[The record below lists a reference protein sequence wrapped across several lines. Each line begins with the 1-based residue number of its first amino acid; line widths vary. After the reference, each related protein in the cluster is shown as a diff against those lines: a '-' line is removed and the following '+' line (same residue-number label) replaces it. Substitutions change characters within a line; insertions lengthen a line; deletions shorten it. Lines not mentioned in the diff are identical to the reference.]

1 MEEKEKKQQQKKKKR
16 EPKAYLIENGV
27 RMELPKHQFSGKLS
41 AYGLWRREHP
51 NGVGK
56 ILDMRAVMK

>member
-1 MEEKEKKQQQKKKKR
+1 MEEKEKKRKKR
-16 EPKAYLIENGV
+16 GTKAYLIENGV
-27 RMELPKHQFSGKLS
+27 RTELTEYQGSGKLS

-51 NGVGK
+51 EGMIEK